1 MEFMFR
7 PCELEMDDE
16 LYIQFLLEHHNNL
29 NLPYEFAVKLSFLS
43 SPLIAGKAMLIL
55 REEPYEVV
63 GAAGFVFGTGP
74 NQYEDKHVCQIETV
88 FIRQEYRGT
97 TLFLQGMRA
106 LAGLMKQENPA
117 VSQVQ
122 FWAPAEI
129 PELERL
135 FTKFTALPGASR
147 SIVNGLALYQA
158 PFAQL
163 EASLLRT

>member
-63 GAAGFVFGTGP
+63 GAAGFVFGTGRI
-74 NQYEDKHVCQIETV
+74 NMKISMYARSRLSLSDRSTGELHCFCRECG
-88 FIRQEYRGT
+88 R
-97 TLFLQGMRA
+97 LQ
-106 LAGLMKQENPA
+106 
-117 VSQVQ
+117 V
-122 FWAPAEI
+122 
-129 PELERL
+129 
-135 FTKFTALPGASR
+135 
-147 SIVNGLALYQA
+147 
-158 PFAQL
+158 
-163 EASLLRT
+163 